1 MKVILR
7 SDVDGLGKKGDIAEV
22 AIGYARNYL
31 LPKGL
36 AMKSTPGAEAQ
47 AEAMREAR
55 VMKSAEDRAEAE
67 EVATKLVP
75 SVITIGA
82 KAGSEGKL
90 FGSITTADIA
100 TAVEEQ
106 TGIVIDKRKIHSD
119 EAIKTVGS
127 HQVMA
132 ELHPEVQ
139 FPISLDIV
147 AVS

>member
-7 SDVDGLGKKGDIAEV
+7 TDVDGLGKKGDIAEV

-36 AMKSTPGAEAQ
+36 VMKSTPGAEAQ
-47 AEAMREAR
+47 AESMREAR

-75 SVITIGA
+75 AVITIGA
-82 KAGSEGKL
+82 NADGEKL

-106 TGIVIDKRKIHSD
+106 TGIVINKNNISSD
-119 EAIKTVGS
+119 EAIKTTGS
-127 HQVMA
+127 HIVTA

-139 FPISLDIV
+139 FPITLDIV
-147 AVS
+147 AV

>member
-7 SDVDGLGKKGDIAEV
+7 TDVDGLGKKGDIADV

-36 AMKSTPGAEAQ
+36 VMKSTPGAESQ
-47 AEAMREAR
+47 AESMREAR
-55 VMKSAEDRAEAE
+55 VMRSAEDRAEAE

-75 SVITIGA
+75 AVITIGA
-82 KAGSEGKL
+82 NADGEKL

-106 TGIVIDKRKIHSD
+106 TGIVIDKSNISSD
-119 EAIKTVGS
+119 ESIKTTGS
-127 HQVMA
+127 HTVTA

-139 FPISLDIV
+139 FLITLDIV
-147 AVS
+147 AV

>member
-7 SDVDGLGKKGDIAEV
+7 TDVEGLGKKGDIADV
-22 AIGYARNYL
+22 STGYARNYL

-36 AMKSTPGAEAQ
+36 VLKSTPGAEAQ

-75 SVITIGA
+75 AVITIGA
-82 KAGSEGKL
+82 NADGEKL
-90 FGSITTADIA
+90 FGSITTTDIA

-106 TGIVIDKRKIHSD
+106 TGIVIDRRNITAD
-119 EAIKTVGS
+119 DTIKTTGS
-127 HQVMA
+127 HTVMA
-132 ELHPEVQ
+132 QLHPEVE
-139 FPISLDIV
+139 FPITLDIV
-147 AVS
+147 AV